1 MLLTLYL
8 RLSTSYRLRVL
19 TTQKSYPVQSF
30 DLAFGQAHVLYPES
44 IPEHYYATRKD
55 LNLLP
60 VYKKSNKFIYTS

>member
-1 MLLTLYL
+1 
-8 RLSTSYRLRVL
+8 
-19 TTQKSYPVQSF
+19 VQSF
-30 DLAFGQAHVLYPES
+30 DLALGQAHVLYPEA